1 MQGKTLYT
9 ILLSIIAVL
18 TLALAVMVIFIFTAF
33 NGNSGKASSQ
43 ETQKPLVE
51 RVVPN
56 EEQAELKLYESNEAV
71 FNIKSTET
79 HPNSFLMASISIIY
93 DGGKKNKLLEER
105 KLLLEKNISG
115 LKQASIKYFLGQSFE
130 DLSADDAMEKAQ
142 TSLKNTFNEIVRTDS
157 EDAIVIDVIFD
168 KWIKQ

>member
-33 NGNSGKASSQ
+33 NGNSGKASPQ